1 MSDDTLSRRNF
12 LVGMA
17 TTGAIATIGTEQ
29 NSPSA
34 SGSPVVA
41 ANHPV
46 VEPHTPAAE
55 VIKIVCTERLSPAE
69 VEQLRSAG
77 KNIEL
82 RVVEDRSELKN
93 QVAEA
98 EVILGSANR
107 EVMLAAKKVK
117 WVQAWGAGVEGAP
130 KELIEHPCV
139 LTNMQRIFAPVI
151 AETAIGLLLSLTR
164 GLTQDSIPA
173 FKERKWMRESSSNVV
188 LDDLHGKTIG
198 IAGMG
203 GIGSET
209 ARRLHYGFN
218 MRVLGTDAKPLPRPE
233 FVHEL
238 HDPGWLMEMVPQV
251 DVLMSAAPL
260 TRETRLMFNE
270 SVFSR
275 MKPTAYFI
283 NVSRGGLVD
292 QPALVKVLK
301 ERRIRG
307 AGLDVTTPEPLPPDN
322 PLWECPNLVITPHNS
337 GHAAIRQVRLMAL
350 VAENVRRYSHGLPL
364 LNVVDKARGY

>member
-12 LVGMA
+12 LAGLA
-17 TTGAIATIGTEQ
+17 TTGAAATLGNAQSPGT
-29 NSPSA
+29 
-34 SGSPVVA
+34 SGTPVVVA
-41 ANHPV
+41 AYPLA
-46 VEPHTPAAE
+46 EPKPTAE
-55 VIKIVCTERLSPAE
+55 IIKIVCTEKLSPAE
-69 VEQLRSAG
+69 VEQIRSAG

-82 RVVEDRSELKN
+82 HVLADRSELKN
-93 QVAEA
+93 HIAEA
-98 EVILGSANR
+98 EVILGSAGS
-107 EVMLAAKKVK
+107 ETLLAAKKLK
-117 WVQAWGAGVEGAP
+117 WVQAWGAGVEGSP

-164 GLTQDSIPA
+164 GLAQDSIPA
-173 FKERKWMRESSSNVV
+173 FKERKWMREPSSVP
-188 LDDLHGKTIG
+188 LDDLYGRTVG
-198 IAGMG
+198 IVGMG

-218 MRVLGTDAKPLPRPE
+218 MRVVGTDAKPLPKPE
-233 FVHEL
+233 FVAEL
-238 HDPGWLMEMVPQV
+238 HDAGWLMEMVPQV

-260 TRETRLMFNE
+260 TKETRSMFNE
-270 SVFSR
+270 EVFRR

-292 QPALVKVLK
+292 QPALIKALK
-301 ERRIRG
+301 EKRIRG
-307 AGLDVTTPEPLPPDN
+307 AGLDVTTPEPLPPES
-322 PLWECPNLVITPHNS
+322 PLWDCPNLVITPHNS
-337 GHAAIRQVRLMAL
+337 GHAPIRQVRLMAL